1 MMKLA
6 TACSQRWVALT
17 ATFIWGAAVATGFV
31 ALQLHGSSPGQIGAA
46 IEHWP
51 NSSRVPRTLGRPTL
65 VMAVHPQCPC
75 TRASTSELVRVLASC
90 QGLAE
95 VYILIFLPERAGHGW
110 VTPDA
115 LRCLGTIPGVHLID
129 DPAGEEAARFGAR
142 TSGLVALYAQNGR
155 LLFRGGITGSRGHE
169 GANEGRRALIGL
181 MRSNRSSFPR
191 ETPVFGCP
199 IFPAPS
205 NSTSTG
211 DVVSWTR

>member
-6 TACSQRWVALT
+6 TLCSRRWVALT
-17 ATFIWGAAVATGFV
+17 ATFIWGSAVAVGFL

-46 IEHWP
+46 VEHWP
-51 NSSRVPRTLGRPTL
+51 NSSRVPLARRRPTL

-75 TRASTSELVRVLASC
+75 TRASASELARVLTSC
-90 QGLAE
+90 EGLAE
-95 VYILIFLPERAGHGW
+95 VYILIFLPDRVGHGW
-110 VTPDA
+110 VTTDA
-115 LRCLGTIPGVHLID
+115 LRLLGTMPGVHLID
-129 DPAGEEAARFGAR
+129 DPSGEEAAHFGAR

-155 LLFRGGITGSRGHE
+155 LLFRGGITGTRGHE
-169 GANEGRRALIGL
+169 GDNEGRRALIGL
-181 MRSNRSSFPR
+181 IRNNRSSYPR

-205 NSTSTG
+205 NSTG

>member
-6 TACSQRWVALT
+6 TLCSRRWVALT
-17 ATFIWGAAVATGFV
+17 ATFIWGSAVALGFV

-46 IEHWP
+46 IEQWP
-51 NSSRVPRTLGRPTL
+51 NSSRVPLARRRPTL

-75 TRASTSELVRVLASC
+75 TRASASELARVLTSC

-95 VYILIFLPERAGHGW
+95 VYILIFLPDRVGHGW
-110 VTPDA
+110 VTTDA
-115 LRCLGTIPGVHLID
+115 LRLLGTMPGVHLID
-129 DPAGEEAARFGAR
+129 DPSGEEAAHFGAR

-155 LLFRGGITGSRGHE
+155 LLFRGGITGTRGHE
-169 GANEGRRALIGL
+169 GDNEGRQALIGL
-181 MRSNRSSFPR
+181 IRNNRSSYPR

-205 NSTSTG
+205 NSTG
-211 DVVSWTR
+211 DVVSWTM

>member
-6 TACSQRWVALT
+6 TLCSRRWVALT
-17 ATFIWGAAVATGFV
+17 TTFIWGSAVALGFV

-51 NSSRVPRTLGRPTL
+51 NSSRVPLARRRPTL

-75 TRASTSELVRVLASC
+75 TRASASELARVLTSC
-90 QGLAE
+90 EGLAE
-95 VYILIFLPERAGHGW
+95 VYILIFLPDRVGHGW
-110 VTPDA
+110 VTTDA
-115 LRCLGTIPGVHLID
+115 LRLLGTMPGVHLID
-129 DPAGEEAARFGAR
+129 DPSGEEAAHFGAR

-155 LLFRGGITGSRGHE
+155 LLFRGGITGTRGHE
-169 GANEGRRALIGL
+169 GDNEGRRALIGL
-181 MRSNRSSFPR
+181 IRNNRSSYPR

-205 NSTSTG
+205 NSTE